1 MKLPAKTVQRL
12 SKYRRILYKYRY
24 LDEPHIFSHDLA
36 RLLNLNPVQIR
47 RDLMLIGGSG
57 NHRRGYHVKQLIQL
71 IGEKID
77 SEKGRKIVLVGIG
90 KLGQAI
96 AEYLSDREMFQEVIA
111 VFDIDPVKVGKTI
124 YDIPCYDIR
133 DLSRMIKKNKVSIAI
148 LTVPSDYAVTIAELL
163 IDSGI
168 EGILN
173 FTSVRLNTPESVF
186 VQDFDIVTSLEEMAY
201 RVSRD

>member
-1 MKLPAKTVQRL
+1 MKLPGKTVQRL
-12 SKYRRILYKYRY
+12 SRYRRILYKYRY
-24 LDEPHIFSHDLA
+24 LEEPYIFSHDLA
-36 RLLNLNPVQIR
+36 RLLNINPVQVR

-57 NHRRGYHVKQLIQL
+57 NHRKGYHVKELMQL

-77 SEKGRKIVLVGIG
+77 SEKGRKIILVGIG

-96 AEYLSDREMFQEVIA
+96 AEYLSDREMFQDIIA
-111 VFDIDPVKVGKTI
+111 LFDIDPVKVGKTM
-124 YDIPCYDIR
+124 YDIPCFDIR
-133 DLSRMIKKNKVSIAI
+133 DLSQMIKKKKVSIAI

-173 FTSVRLNTPESVF
+173 FTSVRLNTPENVF
-186 VQDFDIVTSLEEMAY
+186 VQDFDIITSLEEMSY
-201 RVSRD
+201 RLSLK